1 VTEVDLP
8 RSPFAMGGT
17 MLRVRRAVARLFAV
31 TLACAALTVGM
42 VVAPPFANASGR
54 HHTLND
60 TRPLGSG
67 PVTPGNA
74 IDFFG
79 LVADLDTPDGA
90 VDTNGASPYGEAR
103 FLVAG
108 TWTPWQRLEQDGAQA
123 KGQFTGSLISVDH
136 ATSYQVRNL
145 PAGAHNWRAA
155 AINTTDG
162 PVEAVPA
169 SGLTQANAASNCRS
183 RADWGANES
192 TTGWAKGVSPEFQEV
207 QVVTIHHTAG
217 SNSLSQDYS
226 ATLRAIMSYHINTNG
241 WNDVAYNYLI
251 DGYGV
256 VYEGRYSGHTS
267 KSCLT
272 GGGDGSD
279 FAHRASDDYL
289 VTGGHVMSMNGANL
303 GIALMGC
310 FQDGD
315 PTCTG
320 STAVPTAAVGSLT
333 TLLAKVA
340 DRHGLDP
347 QGSVHYVNPT
357 DTSLTADVP
366 ALSAHL
372 DWKGTACPGGNL
384 YAQLPTIRAN
394 AADLIVAPT
403 PITPPKLVAS
413 TTRRL
418 AGNDRYETAVAVSNA
433 AFPTAGVPVVYVATG
448 ENFPDALAGGAAA
461 SYAHGPLL
469 LVEPGAIPS
478 AVATELARL
487 KPARIVIQGGSDVI
501 SDAVATALQGY
512 TSGAVTRNAGA
523 DRYATGL
530 LTSKAFPAAWG
541 RPVLIATGDN
551 YPDALSSGSLYK
563 NLLGPVLLTVPGSGL
578 TQADKDELTRLKPS
592 TVLLLGGVDVVS
604 AAVATDAAALG
615 LTTRR
620 LAGDDRYSTSV
631 AIARAAA
638 EKATPTEVFVATGV
652 NFPDGL
658 AAGPLAGVRG
668 GPVLLANG
676 QCWSA
681 EAIAFLTEVK
691 PKQLTMLGGVD
702 VISDDLTTL
711 TPCA

>member
-1 VTEVDLP
+1 MFT
-8 RSPFAMGGT
+8 
-17 MLRVRRAVARLFAV
+17 VRRAVARLFAV
-31 TLACAALTVGM
+31 ALACAALTVGL
-42 VVAPPFANASGR
+42 VVAPPFASAAVR
-54 HHTLND
+54 HRTLND

-67 PVTPGNA
+67 PVTPGHA

-90 VDTNGASPYGEAR
+90 VDTRGASPYGEAR

-108 TWTPWQRLEQDGAQA
+108 AWTPWQRLEQDGAQA

-136 ATSYQVRNL
+136 ATAYQVRNL
-145 PAGAHNWRAA
+145 PGGAHNWRAA
-155 AINTTDG
+155 AINTTEG
-162 PVEAVPA
+162 PTVAVPA
-169 SGLTQANAASNCRS
+169 SGLTEAKAASNCRS
-183 RADWGANES
+183 RADWGADES
-192 TTGWAKGVSPEFQEV
+192 LTGWAKGIEPEFQSV

-226 ATLRAIMSYHINTNG
+226 ATLRAIMSYHINSNG

-256 VYEGRYSGHTS
+256 VYEGRYSGQTS
-267 KSCLT
+267 TSCLT

-279 FAHRASDDYL
+279 FAHRPDDDYL
-289 VTGGHVMSMNGANL
+289 VTGGHVMNMNSANL

-310 FQDGD
+310 FQSGD

-333 TLLAKVA
+333 TLLAQMA
-340 DRHGLDP
+340 DRHSLDA
-347 QGSVHYVNPT
+347 QGTVHYVNPT
-357 DTSLTADVP
+357 NTSLTANVP
-366 ALSAHL
+366 ALAAHR
-372 DWKGTACPGGNL
+372 DWQSTACPGGNL

-394 AADLIVAPT
+394 AADLIVAPI
-403 PITPPKLVAS
+403 PVTPPNLVAS

-418 AGNDRYETAVAVSNA
+418 AGDTRYDTAVAVSKA

-461 SYAHGPLL
+461 GYAHGPLL
-469 LVEPGAIPS
+469 LVEPSAIPS
-478 AVATELARL
+478 VVATELARL
-487 KPARIVIQGGSDVI
+487 KPARIVIQGGSDVV
-501 SDAVATALQGY
+501 SDAVATALQAY
-512 TSGAVTRNAGA
+512 TAGAVTRNAGA
-523 DRYATGL
+523 DRYETGL

-541 RPVLIATGDN
+541 RPVLIATGEN

-563 NLLGPVLLTVPGSGL
+563 NLLGPVLLTVPGAGL
-578 TQADKDELTRLKPS
+578 SQADKDELTRLKPS
-592 TVLLLGGVDVVS
+592 VVLLLGGADVVS
-604 AAVATDAAALG
+604 AQVATDAAALG

-620 LAGDDRYSTSV
+620 LSGADRYATSV

-638 EKATPTEVFVATGV
+638 EKATPTEVFVATGE

-658 AAGPLAGVRG
+658 SAGPLAGVRG

-681 EAIAFLTEVK
+681 EAIAYLTDIK
-691 PKQLTMLGGVD
+691 PKQLTLLGGVD
-702 VISDDLTTL
+702 VVSDALTSL